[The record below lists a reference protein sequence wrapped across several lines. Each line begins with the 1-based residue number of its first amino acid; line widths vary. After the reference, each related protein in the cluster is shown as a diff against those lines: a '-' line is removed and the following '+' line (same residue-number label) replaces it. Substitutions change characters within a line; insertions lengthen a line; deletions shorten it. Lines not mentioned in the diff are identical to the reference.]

1 MLLMILFVAG
11 GSASAGVVVEN
22 PGSVNGAS
30 AARLY
35 YPSGISGP
43 IGATTMSAGFTQALG
58 DVEWLS
64 RAVAES
70 GYVVLGLTPNNK
82 FGMVS
87 GWKNMHKGGIAKLQQ
102 LNSSHNV
109 LRGKIDLSKL
119 QTCGH
124 SKGGGGSLWA
134 SSELRDSLRTTI
146 GMAPYREEFSNNALG
161 SITAATFIQAGG
173 ADTLANNSMTRG
185 EFSGLGQIS
194 KMYVE
199 YSGYDHL
206 AWTTTHAARAGRISG
221 DIVAWMKYYMD
232 GDTSHAGALSNKT
245 GTQRYD
251 WVDLG
256 APKDNSTGGD
266 NANPGGDSPNPG
278 GDSPNPGGDSPNPG
292 GDSPNPANA
301 AGCGGGNAAPNTAA
315 NTGGCGD
322 GTAANSGNTGNFNNF
337 DNTGNTSNTGDFGDP
352 VDIDDGYHQ
361 QRMQF
366 VNMSNGNY
374 LTAKNGSSGAAVID
388 EGESSLRGQWVL
400 RKAGNDSYQI
410 INVFSGN
417 VLAPKGNTA
426 TSGTAIV
433 AAGSSSGNAQYWKL
447 TAAQRDAVSNTL
459 AYTIVNANTGLA
471 VTLKNGAYVLSANNK
486 SAGQQFLF
494 NAYGAEGFAGYCTG
508 SNNGKVASITGGVFG
523 DVVKASSVSQ
533 LQNYAAGAT
542 PYTIVIDRNISTSAL
557 TKVNVGQ
564 NKTFIGSY
572 SQNILNNIHFRCISN
587 SGNVIFKN
595 ITFNHDSSKNRNDDI
610 QMYIS
615 TGNKFWI
622 DHCTFT
628 GHPNPGLNAVDKFIY
643 VGANNF
649 SSEPPADFVSVTGCR
664 FGGHTYGLILGYPDD
679 DYPRFAGYPRMTIAN
694 SFSDGTLH
702 RAAGLMR
709 YGYFHSYNNYV
720 YDYGYAYTA
729 YNRANVYSENNYFDR
744 GSHAGTVLDPGPAG
758 ARDRGFTDSGSVLPP
773 GDTSVSRTSV
783 PKTSWR
789 PSTNYDYNVRPAK
802 DVPAWC
808 KRNSGA
814 QSSKIVYSVDDF
826 DNDTNGPIVDNNS
839 SDNSGVF
846 NGGNF
851 NSDNNTD
858 NSGIFNGGIFNR
870 DNTSDNSG
878 VFNGANNNS
887 NAADTGNVTNR
898 NFNGTYSIV
907 AAHSGK
913 AMDTW
918 EWGTTNGTN
927 IVQYDYWAGDAQK
940 FIVAPVDGIWHRITP
955 LIASNQAV
963 SVADCSSN
971 AGANIYTY
979 AFTQAYANC
988 QQFRFQDAGNG
999 KYQIIARSSNMC
1011 VEVANGAFD
1020 DGANIIQNS
1029 CQNGAD
1035 NQLFEMI
1042 SQY

>member
-1 MLLMILFVAG
+1 MIAFVAG
-11 GSASAGVVVEN
+11 GSANGAVVVEN
-22 PGSVNGAS
+22 PGSVSGAS
-30 AARLY
+30 AAKLY
-35 YPSGISGP
+35 YPSGISSP

-58 DVEWLS
+58 DVDWLS

-70 GYVVLGLTPNNK
+70 GYVVLGLTPSNK
-82 FGMVS
+82 YGMVS

-109 LRGKIDLSKL
+109 LKGKIDLSKL

-185 EFSGLGQIS
+185 EYSGLGQIS

-232 GDTSHAGALSNKT
+232 GDTSRASTLSNKT

-256 APKDNSTGGD
+256 ASQEDITDGD
-266 NANPGGDSPNPG
+266 SSGTDDPSGNPGGDSGSTAGCGNSNTG
-278 GDSPNPGGDSPNPG
+278 GDSGSTDTNSGSTG
-292 GDSPNPANA
+292 A
-301 AGCGGGNAAPNTAA
+301 
-315 NTGGCGD
+315 GGCGNGDTGGSGNTD
-322 GTAANSGNTGNFNNF
+322 GNTDNSGNTG
-337 DNTGNTSNTGDFGDP
+337 GSGDP

-366 VNMSNGNY
+366 VNMSSGNY
-374 LTAKNGSSGAAVID
+374 LSAKNGVSGAAVTD
-388 EGESSLRGQWVL
+388 EKESSLRGQWVL
-400 RKAGNDSYQI
+400 HKAGNDSYQI

-426 TSGTAIV
+426 TSGTALV
-433 AAGSSSGNAQYWKL
+433 ASGNSGGNAQSWKL
-447 TAAQRDAVSNTL
+447 TAAQRDANSNTL
-459 AYTIVNANTGLA
+459 AYTIASASSGLA

-486 SAGQQFLF
+486 SANQQFLF
-494 NAYGAEGFAGYCTG
+494 NAYGAEGFVGYCSTN
-508 SNNGKVASITGGVFG
+508 SGKVASITGGVFG

-533 LQNYAAGAT
+533 LQSYAAGST
-542 PYTIVIDRNISTSAL
+542 PYTIVIDRNISASTL

-572 SQNILNNIHFRCISN
+572 SQNVLNNVHFRCISN

-595 ITFNHDSSKNRNDDI
+595 ITFNHDSSKNSNDDI

-615 TGNKFWI
+615 TGNKFWV

-628 GHPNPGLNAVDKFIY
+628 GHSSAGLNAVDKFIY

-664 FGGHTYGLILGYPDD
+664 FGVHTYGLILGYPDD
-679 DYPRFAGYPRMTIAN
+679 DYPKFTGYPRMTIAN

-720 YDYGYAYTA
+720 YDFGYAYTA
-729 YNRANVYSENNYFDR
+729 YNRANVYSENNNFDR

-773 GDTSVSRTSV
+773 GDTSVSRTTV

-789 PSTNYDYNVRPAK
+789 PSTNYDYNVRAAAK
-802 DVPAWC
+802 VPAWC
-808 KRNSGA
+808 KSYAGA

-826 DNDTNGPIVDNNS
+826 DNDNNGPIDT
-839 SDNSGVF
+839 
-846 NGGNF
+846 GGN
-851 NSDNNTD
+851 DNETGD
-858 NSGIFNGGIFNR
+858 N
-870 DNTSDNSG
+870 
-878 VFNGANNNS
+878 
-887 NAADTGNVTNR
+887 DTGDNGTGSASNST
-898 NFNGTYSIV
+898 FNGTYSML

-913 AMDTW
+913 ALDVW
-918 EWGTTNGTN
+918 EWGTTNGTK
-927 IVQYDYWAGDAQK
+927 IAQYDYWQGDAQK
-940 FIVAPVDGIWHRITP
+940 FVVTPVDGIWHKITP
-955 LIASNQAV
+955 LIASNQAL
-963 SVADCSSN
+963 SVAGCVSS
-971 AGANIYTY
+971 AGAGIQTY
-979 AFTQAYANC
+979 AYSNVNC
-988 QQFRFQDAGNG
+988 QQFRFQSADSG
-999 KYQIIARSSNMC
+999 KYQIIARNSGMC
-1011 VEVANGAFD
+1011 VGVANGSYD
-1020 DGANIIQNS
+1020 DGANVVQSNCI
-1029 CQNGAD
+1029 NGAAY
-1035 NQLFEMI
+1035 QLFEMVG
-1042 SQY
+1042 Q